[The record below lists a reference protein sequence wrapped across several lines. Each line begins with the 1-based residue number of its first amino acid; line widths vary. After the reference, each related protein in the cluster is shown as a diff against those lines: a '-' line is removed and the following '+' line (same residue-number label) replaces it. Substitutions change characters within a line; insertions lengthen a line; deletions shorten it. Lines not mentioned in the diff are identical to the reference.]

1 MSQKVLAAMAAV
13 VTVLTHA
20 SAEESIQRI
29 TLEQALQMFEANNLE
44 LRVVAAERDQA
55 LGFAK
60 QAGTHPNPVAGV
72 SHEGLSESGLDYS
85 ESYFTLS
92 QRLEWPGRR
101 EARAETSDEEA
112 AALKFRL
119 DAERRRLAFEVK
131 RAFVEAAAAEEREA
145 VVKEVR
151 TVFRM
156 AEDSGRE
163 RFREGDL
170 SGYDARRLRIER
182 ARYENLGA
190 SAEIDLRNARLRL
203 AFLILPAEPEQE
215 FQEIAPTAAAQD
227 APPSVRE
234 LEEKAA
240 IALALERRP
249 EMRSAEARMAAAN
262 ASIRYLSTFTGPDVT
277 LTGGYKRQSDGLDGY
292 FLAVNVPLP
301 LFDSRKGDLEAAE
314 AGLPAAVARAHLTRR
329 SIEND
334 VRRSLATYA
343 SVSERIA
350 LISNQLLTGV
360 DDLLAIA
367 RVSYSEGEMSLLELL
382 DAAEAFRESQIMESQ
397 LKSEHWIRYYD
408 LERAMG
414 GAVSP
419 SVGAKS
425 PEGEPWGWGPAA
437 FEKSP
442 IAATTGERNP

>member
-1 MSQKVLAAMAAV
+1 MSEKVKFEIGLGGILGGRVRDWCTCNVVLVTVTAV
-13 VTVLTHA
+13 VTVLPHA
-20 SAEESIQRI
+20 SAEESVQRI
-29 TLEQALQMFEANNLE
+29 TLEQALAMFEENNLE
-44 LRVVAAERDQA
+44 LRLVAAERDQA

-60 QAGTHPNPVAGV
+60 QARAHPNPVAAV
-72 SHEGLSESGLDYS
+72 SHEGLSKTGLDYS

-101 EARAETSDEEA
+101 AARAEASDERA
-112 AALKFRL
+112 AALESRL
-119 DAERRRLAFEVK
+119 DAELRRLAFEVK
-131 RAFVEAAAAEEREA
+131 RAFIEAATAEQRAA
-145 VVKEVR
+145 VVREVR

-203 AFLILPAEPEQE
+203 ASMILPGAPGQE
-215 FQEIAPTAAAQD
+215 LPEIAPIAAPEG
-227 APPSVRE
+227 APPSFEE

-249 EMRSAEARMAAAN
+249 EIRSAEAQRAAAD

-277 LTGGYKRQSDGLDGY
+277 LTGGYKRQSDGFDGF
-292 FLAVNVPLP
+292 FLGVDIPLP
-301 LFDSRKGDLEAAE
+301 TFDRRKGDLEAAE
-314 AGLPAAVARAHLTRR
+314 AGLRAAAARVDLTRR
-329 SIEND
+329 SIVTD
-334 VRRSLATYA
+334 VGRSLAAYA
-343 SVSERIA
+343 SVSERID
-350 LISNQLLTGV
+350 LIGNQLLTGT
-360 DDLLAIA
+360 DDLLRIA

-382 DAAEAFRESQIMESQ
+382 DAAEAFRESQTMESQ
-397 LKSEHWIRYYD
+397 LKSEQWIRYYD

-414 GAVSP
+414 GVP
-419 SVGAKS
+419 V
-425 PEGEPWGWGPAA
+425 
-437 FEKSP
+437 
-442 IAATTGERNP
+442 AATTAGSER